1 MIKTVLFDLD
11 GTLLPMDLDIFTK
24 AYIGSLSATLSGG
37 EGDVAKKI
45 AEGTMA
51 GVYAM
56 VKNDGQKTN
65 EEVFWESF
73 DKFLPAK
80 QYRDSKEIEHYYS
93 VEFQKIKE
101 VCSFTTRAA
110 EIVKKAKELSFKVV
124 LATNPLFPMVATE
137 SRIKWAGLDRS
148 DFEYVSCYESSH
160 FSKPS
165 LGYYREILDKL
176 GLLAEECLMVGN
188 DADEDMIAKE
198 LGMQVFLLTDCLINK
213 KGRDISLFP
222 SGSFDALET
231 FLVSLKV

>member
-45 AEGTMA
+45 SEGTMA

-65 EEVFWESF
+65 EEVFWERF

-93 VEFQKIKE
+93 VEFQKVKE
-101 VCSFTTRAA
+101 VCSFTPKAA

-124 LATNPLFPMVATE
+124 APREFSIEMLKPYTTVLC
-137 SRIKWAGLDRS
+137 KRS
-148 DFEYVSCYESSH
+148 L
-160 FSKPS
+160 P
-165 LGYYREILDKL
+165 L
-176 GLLAEECLMVGN
+176 GLPIMPKVV
-188 DADEDMIAKE
+188 
-198 LGMQVFLLTDCLINK
+198 VFLK
-213 KGRDISLFP
+213 
-222 SGSFDALET
+222 
-231 FLVSLKV
+231 

>member
-1 MIKTVLFDLD
+1 MIKTVFFDLD

-24 AYIGSLSATLSGG
+24 AYIASLSASLSGSDG
-37 EGDVAKKI
+37 EVAKKI

-65 EEVFWESF
+65 EEVFWASF
-73 DKFLPAK
+73 DKILPANL
-80 QYRDSKEIEHYYS
+80 YRDSKEIEHYYRI
-93 VEFQKIKE
+93 EFQKVKD
-101 VCSFTTRAA
+101 VCSFTPKAS

-124 LATNPLFPMVATE
+124 LATNPLFPMTATE
-137 SRIKWAGLDRS
+137 SRMKWAGLDS
-148 DFEYVSCYESSH
+148 GDFEYVSSYENSH
-160 FSKPS
+160 FCKPS

-176 GLLAEECLMVGN
+176 SIRADECLMVGN

-213 KGRDISLFP
+213 SGKDLSLFP

-231 FLVSLKV
+231 YLVSLKV